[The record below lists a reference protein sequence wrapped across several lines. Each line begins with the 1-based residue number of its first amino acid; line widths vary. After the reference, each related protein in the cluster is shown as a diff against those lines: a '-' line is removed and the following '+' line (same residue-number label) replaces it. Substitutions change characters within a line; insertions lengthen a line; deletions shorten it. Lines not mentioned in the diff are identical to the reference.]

1 MPGQPKNKTKLKI
14 LQFELPCR
22 PTRKKRRGRLKNP
35 GSRCHLTE
43 SGRVNCQPGQFDE
56 ITDQSGAPYFDG
68 SGSVPLRRT
77 FHGGKELKSR
87 AGQPVSFSFLFSLS
101 LFLFPNRFPWRRHGS
116 RGKQPA
122 NFLLPSF
129 LPPPR
134 KSQ

>member
-68 SGSVPLRRT
+68 ERPPPSNVSRR
-77 FHGGKELKSR
+77 KRIKVSR
-87 AGQPVSFSFLFSLS
+87 WSTS
-101 LFLFPNRFPWRRHGS
+101 LFLLSFLSFSLLTDSLGADTGVEAS
-116 RGKQPA
+116 SQPTSSS
-122 NFLLPSF
+122 LPSF
-129 LPPPR
+129 LRRGNPNNPR
-134 KSQ
+134 